1 MKEETFLLV
10 QVPSTLTDELHL
22 PSGKITKK
30 LDELV
35 RNECNGDFHLK
46 KYISKKTEQF
56 LQVIPHL
63 HLISNSPLSFQR
75 LSNTKF
81 KTVSVNLDDVH
92 VAVHKPS
99 SSDRRENYLP
109 LWKCSIEIA
118 NTSVR
123 QVHQRLLYER
133 YLWDRHFAEGRTIE
147 KINNDREIL
156 QYVLNS
162 PDFTSIRSFCEFR

>member
-1 MKEETFLLV
+1 M
-10 QVPSTLTDELHL
+10 
-22 PSGKITKK
+22 
-30 LDELV
+30 DELV

-46 KYISKKTEQF
+46 KFISKKTEQF
-56 LQVIPHL
+56 LQVISDL
-63 HLISNSPLSFQR
+63 HLISNPLLSFQR

-81 KTVSVNLDDVH
+81 KTISVNLDDVH

-99 SSDRRENYLP
+99 SSDCLP

-118 NTSVR
+118 NTNVR

-147 KINNDREIL
+147 KINNDKEIL

-162 PDFTSIRSFCEFR
+162 PDLTSIRSFCEFR